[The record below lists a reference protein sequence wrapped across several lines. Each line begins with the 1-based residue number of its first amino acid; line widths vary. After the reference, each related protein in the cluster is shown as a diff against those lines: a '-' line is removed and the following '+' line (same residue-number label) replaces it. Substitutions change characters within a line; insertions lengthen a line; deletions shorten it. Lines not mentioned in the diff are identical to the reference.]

1 MAREV
6 ITVVNSVIGEGAK
19 FSGELELDGLVR
31 IDGDFVGSIRRA
43 DKVLVGKSGRVKS
56 SIKAR
61 VVIVAG
67 SIVGDVCASEVLEI
81 LSTALVIG
89 NVKAPLML
97 VESGVVLHG
106 LCEVMP
112 ITPEEGKNMTSPETG
127 KFRVD
132 WHAGGSSQD
141 KR

>member
-61 VVIVAG
+61 VIIVAG
-67 SIVGDVCASEVLEI
+67 SVVGDIYASEVLEL
-81 LSTALVIG
+81 LSTSFVIG
-89 NVKAPLML
+89 NVRAPLML
-97 VESGVVLHG
+97 VESGAVLHG
-106 LCEVMP
+106 LCEVIP
-112 ITPEEGKNMTSPETG
+112 TPSEENKNNNLENSIYT
-127 KFRVD
+127 VD
-132 WHAGGSSQD
+132 WHSNSSQN
-141 KR
+141 KG

>member
-6 ITVVNSVIGEGAK
+6 IAVVNSVIGEGAK

-61 VVIVAG
+61 VIIVAG
-67 SIVGDVCASEVLEI
+67 SVVGDIYASEVLEI
-81 LSTALVIG
+81 LSTAFVIG
-89 NVKAPLML
+89 NVRAPLML
-97 VESGVVLHG
+97 VESGAVLHG
-106 LCEVMP
+106 LCEVIP
-112 ITPEEGKNMTSPETG
+112 TPSEENKNNNLETSLYT
-127 KFRVD
+127 VD
-132 WHAGGSSQD
+132 WHSNSSQE
-141 KR
+141 KG